1 LLFGT
6 APDAMLLLEVVVE
19 VLAAPLLLLVL
30 FGLVES
36 VLDEVV
42 FDTAFK

>member
-19 VLAAPLLLLVL
+19 VLEAPLLLLIL
-30 FGLVES
+30 FDLVES